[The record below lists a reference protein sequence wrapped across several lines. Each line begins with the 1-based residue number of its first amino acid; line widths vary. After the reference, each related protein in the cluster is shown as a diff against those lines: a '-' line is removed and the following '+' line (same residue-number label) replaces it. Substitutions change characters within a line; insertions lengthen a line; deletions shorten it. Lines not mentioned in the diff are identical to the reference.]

1 MRCGRARQVAKCP
14 IFKFAPAGQVDA
26 LADLGLFVLTLLPMM
41 FSPAGTLGIDF
52 GTSNSAMAWLGPQ
65 GSARLMALEGEA
77 LAMPTAVFYNAEG
90 GSTHF
95 GRDALT
101 HYLEGTEGRLMRSL
115 KSLLGSPLLMETTQ
129 IGHQQISFQDIIGT
143 FLATLRQRATES
155 LGTAPRR
162 VVMGRPVH
170 FVDDDPARDAQA
182 EASLRAAVEAVGFDE
197 VSFQLEPIAAALD
210 YEQRLTHESTVLV
223 VDLGGG
229 TSDFTVVRLGPER
242 MQRQNRSADILA
254 TTGVHIGG
262 TDYDRQL
269 NLAQVM
275 PLLGFK
281 HTGPEQREV
290 PSRVFFDL
298 ATWHLIH
305 WQYQPKALAHAKTLR
320 SNYRE
325 PHLHERL
332 MRVLT
337 ERYGHLIAHEVEQA
351 KIRCSVSKHDTSI
364 DLSVIETAL
373 QAPLGVADMQAQ
385 LHDLLARTVACAR
398 ECVQRANLSDTSL
411 DAIYLTGG
419 SSALSTFQHALQAEF
434 PSVKLV
440 EGDLFGG
447 VALGLAYSR

>member
-1 MRCGRARQVAKCP
+1 M
-14 IFKFAPAGQVDA
+14 
-26 LADLGLFVLTLLPMM
+26 TL
-41 FSPAGTLGIDF
+41 STTGTLGIDF

-65 GSARLMALEGEA
+65 GSARLIALEGEA
-77 LAMPTAVFYNAEG
+77 LAMPTAVFYNTEDS
-90 GSTHF
+90 STHF
-95 GRDALT
+95 GRDALR

-115 KSLLGSPLLMETTQ
+115 KSLLGSPLLLETTQ
-129 IGHQQISFQDIIGT
+129 IGHQQISFQDIIST
-143 FLATLRQRATES
+143 FLATLRERATQS
-155 LGTAPRR
+155 LGVAPQR

-170 FVDDDPARDAQA
+170 FVDDDPERDAQA
-182 EASLRAAVEAVGFDE
+182 EASLRQAVQAVGFDE

-210 YEQRLTHESTVLV
+210 YEQRLSQESTVLV

-242 MQRQNRSADILA
+242 LQRAGQGADRSADILA

-275 PLLGFK
+275 PLLGYK
-281 HTGPEQREV
+281 HLGPEQREV

-305 WQYQPKALAHAKTLR
+305 WQYQPKAIAHAKTLR
-320 SNYRE
+320 SNYADPRM
-325 PHLHERL
+325 HDRL
-332 MRVLT
+332 MQVLT
-337 ERYGHLIAHEVEQA
+337 ERHGHLMAHEVEQA
-351 KIRCSVSKHDTSI
+351 KIRCSVSRADTDI
-364 DLSVIETAL
+364 ALTVIERDL
-373 QAPLGVADMQAQ
+373 QAHLCVTDMQAH
-385 LHDLLARTVACAR
+385 LHDLLARTVACAS
-398 ECVQRANLSDTSL
+398 ECVHRAGLTKASL

-419 SSALSTFQHALQAEF
+419 SSALSTFQAALQAEF
-434 PSVKLV
+434 AGVPMV